1 MTKQSLL
8 LTALKQGRT
17 VTHATALVT
26 FRIPNLSAV
35 IGDLR
40 RAGHK
45 IKAVKVHDDGNGQP
59 YTKWVYV
66 K

>member
-45 IKAVKVHDDGNGQP
+45 IKAVKVHDDGNG
-59 YTKWVYV
+59 
-66 K
+66 